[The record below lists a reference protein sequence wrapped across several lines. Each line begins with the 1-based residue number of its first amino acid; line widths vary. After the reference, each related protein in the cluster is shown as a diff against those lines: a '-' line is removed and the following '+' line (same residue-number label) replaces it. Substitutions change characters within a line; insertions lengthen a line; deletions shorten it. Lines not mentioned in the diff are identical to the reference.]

1 MMTAIDIQTYKI
13 EDILKYK
20 SLNTDMPEE
29 LLQFNETC
37 QIIADTRNDIVIRHR
52 KQISEKR
59 IEPIDALKTAINSA
73 LNKLTAE
80 NIKIVKDELLS
91 VQKTYSPDYIN
102 LLADALVNRAS
113 HEKNFIEIY
122 AKMCQ
127 SMAQLKCTDGTYF
140 NTYISN
146 KCFKIF
152 NTYTTNR
159 DACEQ
164 KEQKEEK
171 ETSEISSA
179 NPSKIGDIR
188 SSTSPDTQVIDRIV
202 VINFIKFIGWLYIYD
217 LLRISVVDVCI
228 NKVSENISKLDYGAE
243 MITSILD
250 VVSKKYFAADIEKIS
265 FVQTK
270 LEKLCEIESLC
281 KRDKILLQLMLEKIK
296 KANIY
301 VPPHS
306 SM

>member
-20 SLNTDMPEE
+20 SLNVDMPDE
-29 LLQFNETC
+29 LIQFNEIC
-37 QIIADTRNDIVIRHR
+37 QIIADTRNDIIVRHR
-52 KQISEKR
+52 KQISEKQ

-73 LNKLTAE
+73 LNKLTAD
-80 NIKIVKDELLS
+80 NIKVVKDELLS
-91 VQKTYSPDYIN
+91 VQKLYSPEYIN
-102 LLADALVNRAS
+102 LLADALINRAS

-127 SMAQLKCTDGTYF
+127 SLAQLKCTDGTYF

-159 DACEQ
+159 VVCEPVT
-164 KEQKEEK
+164 EK
-171 ETSEISSA
+171 ETVDV
-179 NPSKIGDIR
+179 P
-188 SSTSPDTQVIDRIV
+188 TVDRII
-202 VINFIKFIGWLYIYD
+202 VINFIKFIGWLYMYD

-228 NKVSENISKLDYGAE
+228 NKVSENISSLDYGAE
-243 MITSILD
+243 MITSILE
-250 VVSKKYFAADIEKIS
+250 VVSKKYFVADIEKIS

-270 LEKLCEIESLC
+270 LEKLCELESLC
-281 KRDKILLQLMLEKIK
+281 KRDKILLQLMLDKIK
-296 KANIY
+296 KANVY

>member
-29 LLQFNETC
+29 LLQFNEIC
-37 QIIADTRNDIVIRHR
+37 QIIADTRNDIIVRHR
-52 KQISEKR
+52 KQISEKQ

-73 LNKLTAE
+73 LNKLTAD
-80 NIKIVKDELLS
+80 NIKVVKDELLS
-91 VQKTYSPDYIN
+91 VQKTYSPDYVN
-102 LLADALVNRAS
+102 LLADALINRAS

-127 SMAQLKCTDGTYF
+127 SLAQLKYTDGTYF

-159 DACEQ
+159 VVCEQ
-164 KEQKEEK
+164 PTC
-171 ETSEISSA
+171 ETQ
-179 NPSKIGDIR
+179 P
-188 SSTSPDTQVIDRIV
+188 IDRIV

-228 NKVSENISKLDYGAE
+228 NKVSENISNLDYGAE

-250 VVSKKYFAADIEKIS
+250 VVSKKYFAAESEKMS

-270 LEKLCEIESLC
+270 LERLCEIESLC

-296 KANIY
+296 KANVY

>member
-29 LLQFNETC
+29 LLQFNELC

-73 LNKLTAE
+73 LNKLSAD
-80 NIKIVKDELLS
+80 NLKAIRDELLS
-91 VQKTYSPDYIN
+91 IQKLYSPDYIN
-102 LLADALVNRAS
+102 LLADALINRAS

-127 SMAQLKCTDGTYF
+127 SLSQVKCTDGTYF
-140 NTYISN
+140 NTYVSN

-159 DACEQ
+159 VVCEQ
-164 KEQKEEK
+164 SDNPESKPD
-171 ETSEISSA
+171 ETQ
-179 NPSKIGDIR
+179 
-188 SSTSPDTQVIDRIV
+188 TVDRVV

-250 VVSKKYFAADIEKIS
+250 VVSKKYFATDSGKIS
-265 FVQTK
+265 FVQIK
-270 LEKLCEIESLC
+270 LEKLCEVESLC

-296 KANIY
+296 KGNIY
-301 VPPHS
+301 IPPHS
-306 SM
+306 ST